1 MSDET
6 VKCIFLAKSF
16 DSCIRFHIFAAEIS
30 PYRKPTESDFM
41 NRIAILL
48 LLLLPSLSNAQYRHS
63 DAWDDVLAYGMY
75 AMVFGLKACGVE
87 STDGWRDLTLT
98 TAATFVM
105 SSGTTLALKHIVDE
119 ERPDHSDFRSFPS
132 GHTTAAF
139 ASATMLRH
147 QYGHNSRWISIEA
160 YSLAT
165 FVAIDRVRLDR
176 HHWHDVVVG
185 AAIGAGMGELTW
197 YLSRKVLKK
206 QRMALGFDGRQVQ
219 LVVCL

>member
-1 MSDET
+1 MHRAAYW
-6 VKCIFLAKSF
+6 LA
-16 DSCIRFHIFAAEIS
+16 IV
-30 PYRKPTESDFM
+30 
-41 NRIAILL
+41 LL
-48 LLLLPSLSNAQYRHS
+48 SLPSLTIGQERHS
-63 DAWDDVLAYGMY
+63 DTWDDVLAYGMY
-75 AMVFGLKACGVE
+75 ATVFGMKACGVE

-105 SSGTTLALKHIVDE
+105 SSGTTLALKHLIDE
-119 ERPDHSDFRSFPS
+119 ERPDHSDHKSFPS

-147 QYGHNSRWISIEA
+147 QYGHHSPWITAGA

-176 HHWHDVVVG
+176 HHWQDVAAG
-185 AAIGAGMGELTW
+185 AAIGAGMAELTW

-206 QRMALGFDGRQVQ
+206 QKLAMGFDGRQVH